1 MFEDTVVE
9 GDRGGHTE
17 REEVKGSDQGT
28 DNKGEDDG
36 GVNQQIE
43 IATTQCL
50 VNIEVKKINVLC
62 LVDGC

>member
-17 REEVKGSDQGT
+17 REEVEGSDQGT
-28 DNKGEDDG
+28 YNKGEDDG

-50 VNIEVKKINVLC
+50 VNIEVNQIKVLC